1 LTRPHRPRRIL
12 GNLDAEA
19 DLARIV
25 TPWNPRPVRRRP
37 ALSRPALAAM
47 SGAATLLRVF
57 AREGDRLWTPVPV
70 DPARLAAVPGLPVP
84 ELESGPLDALPPAA
98 AVLAWAETPQAA
110 AHRGP
115 VPDGPRRPED
125 RYPLWEVP
133 WHLRPPAP
141 EVVAT
146 VHHRA
151 FALNVARALERELPG
166 AWMVSSLTQLEAHL
180 RAMGPGAWVV
190 KAPLSAAGRS
200 RHIERSPE
208 PALSPAAR
216 LRVGRLLA
224 LHGPLLFEPWKERV
238 EDVGCAALLLPEEH
252 WVIGSHHQIVDREGR
267 FRGIELTADPQG
279 MDRPRDSKS
288 QVLLAFTVYRI
299 VEALE
304 EAGYHGPFGVD
315 AFVHRLPDGT
325 TSFHPLGELN
335 ARMTFG
341 LVARA
346 LVNRVRGPLGLV
358 PQARVRL
365 LFGRPL
371 PGERGRVVPLL
382 LPGPDGG
389 GAAWLEIAS

>member
-1 LTRPHRPRRIL
+1 M
-12 GNLDAEA
+12 
-19 DLARIV
+19 
-25 TPWNPRPVRRRP
+25 PVAP
-37 ALSRPALAAM
+37 
-47 SGAATLLRVF
+47 
-57 AREGDRLWTPVPV
+57 E
-70 DPARLAAVPGLPVP
+70 RLAVVPGLPIP
-84 ELESGPLDALPPAA
+84 ELESGPLDLLPRAA

-115 VPDGPRRPED
+115 VPPGPRRPED

-151 FALNVARALERELPG
+151 FALDVARDLGRELPG
-166 AWMVSSLTQLEAHL
+166 AWMVSSLGQLEAHL

-190 KAPLSAAGRS
+190 KASLSAAGRA

-208 PALSPAAR
+208 PVLSPAAR

-238 EDVGCAALLLPEEH
+238 EDVGCATLILPEEH
-252 WVIGSHHQIVDREGR
+252 WLVGSHNQIVDREGR
-267 FRGIELTADPQG
+267 FRGIELTVDPQG
-279 MDRPRDSKS
+279 MDRPQDWES
-288 QVLLAFTVYRI
+288 QLLLAFTVYRM

-304 EAGYHGPFGVD
+304 EAGYHGPFGID
-315 AFVHRLPDGT
+315 AFRHRLSDGRVVL
-325 TSFHPLGELN
+325 HPLGELN

-346 LVNRVRGPLGLV
+346 LVRRLREPLGLA
-358 PQARVRL
+358 PLARVRL
-365 LFGRPL
+365 LFGPRL
-371 PGERGRVVPLL
+371 PEGASVPLL
-382 LPGPDGG
+382 LPGDPGKEGAG
-389 GAAWLEIAS
+389 GAAWLEIVS